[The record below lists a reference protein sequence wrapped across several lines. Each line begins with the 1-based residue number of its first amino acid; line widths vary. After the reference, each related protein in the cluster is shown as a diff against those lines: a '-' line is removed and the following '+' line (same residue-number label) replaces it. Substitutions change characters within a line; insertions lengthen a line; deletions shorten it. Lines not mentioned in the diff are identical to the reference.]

1 MPYIS
6 RNEKGEIIE
15 IHDSPVD
22 EGDTWLEANDPV
34 LIAFLKGI
42 ETTDQAKKALTTTDN
57 EMGRVVEDVID
68 LLMKKQIFI
77 FTELPEAV
85 QIKLNER
92 KQLRQDINSLENL
105 INDDDEAIF

>member
-15 IHDSPVD
+15 IHDSPVSNND
-22 EGDTWLEANDPV
+22 QWLEANHPDILTYLSGV
-34 LIAFLKGI
+34 EK
-42 ETTDQAKKALTTTDN
+42 TDQAMKALTNTDV
-57 EMGRVVEDVID
+57 EMVRVVEDVID

-85 QIKLNER
+85 QTKLNAR
-92 KQLRQDINSLENL
+92 KQLREDMNSLGNL
-105 INDDDEAIF
+105 INDDDAIF